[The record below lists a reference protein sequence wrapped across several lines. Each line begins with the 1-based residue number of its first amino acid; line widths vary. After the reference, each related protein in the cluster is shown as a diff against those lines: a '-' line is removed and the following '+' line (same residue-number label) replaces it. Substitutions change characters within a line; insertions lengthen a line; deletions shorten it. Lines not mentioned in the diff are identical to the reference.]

1 MFVAENDLIAR
12 HLGGYLVGPI
22 EHIGSTAVPGMV
34 AKPVIDIMAPVL
46 DLESSR
52 PAIALMEAIGYWYFP
67 YRADVIHWFCKPS
80 DAVRTHHLHL
90 VPLRSQTWTD
100 RLAFRDALRADA
112 LLARE
117 YGDLKRSL
125 AEQFRE
131 DREAY
136 TEAKGAFIQRVLA
149 NVMRGGS

>member
-1 MFVAENDLIAR
+1 
-12 HLGGYLVGPI
+12 
-22 EHIGSTAVPGMV
+22 
-34 AKPVIDIMAPVL
+34 
-46 DLESSR
+46 
-52 PAIALMEAIGYWYFP
+52 
-67 YRADVIHWFCKPS
+67 
-80 DAVRTHHLHL
+80 
-90 VPLRSQTWTD
+90 
-100 RLAFRDALRADA
+100 LAFRDALRADA